1 MNRLL
6 TVGCVGLVFA
16 CASMS
21 GLAEETG
28 AVTSRTALAV
38 GQEASS
44 SVLDGV
50 FTSAQ
55 ALRGGGLYN
64 ENCASCHGQD
74 FMGDEMA
81 PSIAGSEFIGFW
93 TEVPVG
99 SLFERIKVSMPA
111 DGPGRL
117 TDEEY
122 VDVVAYL
129 LDANSYPAGDQELP
143 AEKVALDAIMIV
155 AAE

>member
-1 MNRLL
+1 
-6 TVGCVGLVFA
+6 
-16 CASMS
+16 
-21 GLAEETG
+21 
-28 AVTSRTALAV
+28 
-38 GQEASS
+38 
-44 SVLDGV
+44 
-50 FTSAQ
+50 
-55 ALRGGGLYN
+55 
-64 ENCASCHGQD
+64 
-74 FMGDEMA
+74 
-81 PSIAGSEFIGFW
+81 
-93 TEVPVG
+93 
-99 SLFERIKVSMPA
+99 MPE